1 MAIDFP
7 NSPTTGQIFTVGD
20 KSWIWDGTV
29 WKAYGASLSPTV
41 LKVDSTN
48 SRVGINNQSPA
59 TALDVTGT
67 ALVRAAATQDGVAL
81 AGRAGG
87 TSSYEVTLTP
97 TTLTADRTLTLPDA
111 TGTVALTTDPGLV
124 YITGTTVTSGSSS
137 SVSFTGCFS
146 STYDSYRIV
155 VEGFQPSVAARG
167 LMYRMRSGT
176 TDNTSAVYATIAT
189 GRYLD
194 GTDASFQESG
204 QIQGNLGM
212 YNTDT
217 TIPVSNSTFD
227 IHAPNLAT
235 RTYLIGQTTLFNSQF
250 GIRNFVSIHGTET
263 SFDGIT
269 FLMSASGNVT
279 KVRIRIYGYR
289 NS

>member
-7 NSPTTGQIFTVGD
+7 NSPTTGQIFTSGD

-48 SRVGINNQSPA
+48 SRVGINNQSPT

-67 ALVRAAATQDGVAL
+67 ALVRAASTQDGVAL

-111 TGTVALTTDPGLV
+111 TGTVALTTDPGLILV
-124 YITGTTVTSGSSS
+124 KTQTVGSAVSTVEVTSA
-137 SVSFTGCFS
+137 FS
-146 STYDSYRIV
+146 STYDNYLIT
-155 VEGFQPSVAARG
+155 
-167 LMYRMRSGT
+167 LSG
-176 TDNTSAVYATIAT
+176 
-189 GRYLD
+189 
-194 GTDASFQESG
+194 GTCS
-204 QIQGNLGM
+204 
-212 YNTDT
+212 TDT
-217 TIPVSNSTFD
+217 TIHLQLGSSGTGYYGFLNYGGTGSATPLGFQLNNATAAAFVGGGVGGQMAHVRCEV
-227 IHAPNLAT
+227 IGPNLAS
-235 RTYLIGQTTLFNSQF
+235 Y
-250 GIRNFVSIHGTET
+250 
-263 SFDGIT
+263 
-269 FLMSASGNVT
+269 T
-279 KVRIRIYGYR
+279 KVVGGAYQNGSNYGTSNSEHRVATSYTAFTLIPTAGTLTGGTIRVYGYR

>member
-7 NSPTTGQIFTVGD
+7 NSPTNGQIFTVGD

-67 ALVRAAATQDGVAL
+67 ALVRAASTQDGVAL

-97 TTLTADRTLTLPDA
+97 TTLTADRTLTLPDS
-111 TGTVALTTDPGLV
+111 TGTVALTTDPGLILV
-124 YITGTTVTSGSSS
+124 KTQTIGSAVSSVGVTSAFSSSYDNYLVTLGGGTASSDCAIGIHLGSSQTAYHG
-137 SVSFTGCFS
+137 FLNYGS
-146 STYDSYRIV
+146 STSSTPV
-155 VEGFQPSVAARG
+155 G
-167 LMYRMRSGT
+167 
-176 TDNTSAVYATIAT
+176 ATI
-189 GRYLD
+189 
-194 GTDASFQESG
+194 
-204 QIQGNLGM
+204 N
-212 YNTDT
+212 
-217 TIPVSNSTFD
+217 NSTLFNFAGGASAGNQAHLSVQL
-227 IHAPNLAT
+227 IGPNLAAYT
-235 RTYLIGQTTLFNSQF
+235 KFVNAAYANGLNF
-250 GIRNFVSIHGTET
+250 GTAAGEHRVATAYT
-263 SFDGIT
+263 SFT
-269 FLMSASGNVT
+269 LTPSAGT
-279 KVRIRIYGYR
+279 LTGGTIRVYGYR